1 MKGCEKMNIENYSNI
16 LNAYYEKYN
25 PKIKKLRNNYEKKC
39 KRISVESFRKINQKY
54 IYYIKKIVN
63 ELVKEFMTDCN
74 FEYLISLNG
83 SLARETNT
91 IYSDIDINYLVK
103 DMSYHKKMI
112 ELEDKINYI
121 LKTILNFRGKDKIHS
136 MVVYLPLISDEKYEF
151 INNNKY
157 PIYFNNGIIYD
168 NCRENAE
175 QLMYELYNSTRKID
189 DVILYLNDNDNKKS
203 LNEWAYC
210 WNIITSGNLN
220 EYYSKNRKEFRTDEN
235 INFFINQI
243 INDILDDN
251 MYFLNSLKY
260 IKNCDLKKAYKSK
273 VLNNVYGY
281 LAIIY
286 RLDHNLLKYSLS
298 NFKKNCKMIN
308 NKFYKLFY
316 EYLMTIQNLQ
326 LILDKQ
332 NIDLSSHSQQKL
344 NIEKLNERYYNI
356 FSRENIVK
364 DLNDKKQKLYDYL
377 LISLRKMEEEYE

>member
-1 MKGCEKMNIENYSNI
+1 MKGCEKMNIENYSDI
-16 LNAYYEKYN
+16 LNTYYKKYN
-25 PKIKKLRNNYEKKC
+25 PKIKKLRINYEKKC
-39 KRISVESFRKINQKY
+39 KRISVELFRRINQKY

-136 MVVYLPLISDEKYEF
+136 MVVYLPLINNEEHEF

-189 DVILYLNDNDNKKS
+189 DVILYLNDNDNKKR

-210 WNIITSGNLN
+210 WNIITSGNLS
-220 EYYSKNRKEFRTDEN
+220 EYYSKNRREFRTDEN
-235 INFFINQI
+235 INFFIKQI

-286 RLDHNLLKYSLS
+286 RLDHNLSKYSLS